1 MQRSDEP
8 KESSFPALSEATVPA
23 DPIEQFRTWFEVALA
38 SGEPQPSAATLATAT
53 RDAKPSARVVL
64 VKGFDQA
71 GFTFFTNYESRKGR
85 ELDENPLAAL
95 VCYWGSLERQV
106 RIEGTVSRLSA
117 EESDAYFVTRP
128 FGSQLSTWASRQ
140 SQIIS
145 DRETLVR
152 QMEKLR
158 AQYPESVPR
167 PPYWGGYRLLPFSI
181 EFWQGRSNRLHD
193 RLLYTRD
200 VEGRW
205 RIERL
210 AP

>member
-1 MQRSDEP
+1 MRRSDEP
-8 KESSFPALSEATVPA
+8 KESSLAGLSEATVHP
-23 DPIEQFRTWFEVALA
+23 DPIDQFRTWFEVALA
-38 SGEPQPSAATLATAT
+38 SQEPQPSAAALATAT
-53 RDAKPSARVVL
+53 RDGKPSARIVL
-64 VKGFDQA
+64 LKGFDKA

-85 ELDENPLAAL
+85 ELEENPRAAL

-106 RIEGTVSRLSA
+106 RVEGTVSRLSA

-128 FGSQLSTWASRQ
+128 FGSQLSTWASPQ
-140 SQIIS
+140 SQVIA
-145 DRETLVR
+145 DRETLIR

-158 AQYPESVPR
+158 AQYPENVPR
-167 PPYWGGYRLLPFSI
+167 PPYWGGYRLLPLSI

-193 RLLYTRD
+193 RILYTRD
-200 VEGRW
+200 VEARW